1 MLKNLNKMQRTAAE
15 ETEGYLLVLAGAG
28 SGKTALLTH
37 RFAHIL
43 EVQDLQPQNI
53 MCVTFTNKAALEM
66 KERIK
71 KLLNEQYPMN
81 QMWIGTFHGICIRL
95 LIKYHTRIGLKP
107 NFVIV
112 DDNEQAKIINDLKER
127 YTTIKLETDQIINL
141 ISRIKENMISEEE
154 ISTSPLI
161 TVKDKNFVLLV
172 QEYNQMLRMMNGL
185 DFNDIINRLIE
196 CLTEYPEIKEEVQEQ
211 FHYLMVDES
220 QDLNFAQAIFA
231 KLITGKYNNL
241 MMVGD
246 PDQNIY
252 SWRGANLDIIL
263 NFSSKAKV
271 VNLEQNYR
279 STSTIVEASN
289 SLITNN
295 TKRLK
300 KTVTSTK
307 GVGRPIVYYTAAT
320 EWAEGS
326 FIANVI
332 SYMKKSN
339 FELRYDD
346 FAVLARTNNQLRFV
360 EDSLIKASIPYQIVN
375 GTSLFDREEIKDTIA
390 YLRLLIND
398 YDYLSF
404 LRIVTKPKRGIA
416 DAGSKLVVDY
426 AIKHNKGICQV
437 ISEDLTKDEFK
448 KLRKKEELEVL
459 RSHII
464 KYREI
469 LDKAPLYKIIKS
481 YIFDVGYLTYLN
493 KSEDKVSN
501 FYDFVGIIETWN
513 DSNDED
519 EHIRSMIDVVQ
530 KFSLIND
537 IAEENSKNNVKL
549 MTCHGAKG
557 SEYDTVF
564 IVGVEEGIF
573 PSRQNIGVKTL
584 LEEERRLFYV
594 AMTRAKNNLYITNVK
609 YRRNFD
615 RTKIMNPP
623 SRFINE
629 IPEEHIK
636 EIT

>member
-43 EVQDLQPQNI
+43 EEQDLQPQNI

-71 KLLNEQYPMN
+71 KLLKEQYPMN

-112 DDNEQAKIINDLKER
+112 DDSEQAKIINELKER
-127 YTTIKLETDQIINL
+127 YTTIRLETDQILSL

-154 ISTSPLI
+154 IPTSPLV

-172 QEYNQMLRMMNGL
+172 QEYNQMLRVMNGL
-185 DFNDIINRLIE
+185 DFNDIINKLIE
-196 CLTEYPEIKEEVQEQ
+196 ALTENKAIREEVQEQ

-271 VNLEQNYR
+271 INLEQNYR

-307 GVGRPIVYYTAAT
+307 DTGRPIVYYTAAT
-320 EWAEGS
+320 EWAEGN

-346 FAVLARTNNQLRFV
+346 FAILARTNNQLRFV
-360 EDSLIKASIPYQIVN
+360 EDSLIKSSIPYQVVN
-375 GTSLFDREEIKDTIA
+375 GTSLFEREEIKDTIA

-404 LRIVTKPKRGIA
+404 LRIITKPKRGIA
-416 DAGSKLVVDY
+416 ETGSKLVVDY

-448 KLRKKEELEVL
+448 KLRKKEELVTL
-459 RSHII
+459 RNNII

-469 LDKAPLYKIIKS
+469 LDKAPLYKIIKN
-481 YIFDVGYLTYLN
+481 YIFEVGYLTYLN
-493 KSEDKVSN
+493 KNEDKVSN

-519 EHIRSMIDVVQ
+519 EHINTMIDVVQ

-537 IAEENSKNNVKL
+537 IADENKKNNVKL

-564 IVGVEEGIF
+564 IVGAEEGIF
-573 PSRQNIGVKTL
+573 PSRQNIGVKAL

-615 RTKIMNPP
+615 KTKTMNQP
-623 SRFINE
+623 SRFITE
-629 IPEEHIK
+629 IPNEHIK
-636 EIT
+636 EIK